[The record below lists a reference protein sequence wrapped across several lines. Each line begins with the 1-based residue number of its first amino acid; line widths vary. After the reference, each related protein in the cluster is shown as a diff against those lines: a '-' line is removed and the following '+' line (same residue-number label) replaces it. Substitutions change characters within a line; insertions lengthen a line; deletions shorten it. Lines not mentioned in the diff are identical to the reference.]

1 MKKKIKVYLD
11 TSVISA
17 LFDERNPERRL
28 LTQSFFK
35 EIQTFESYISE
46 IVSIEIDKSPNLS
59 LQNKMKEIS
68 SQLPLLPLT
77 DEVEWLANEFIRYG
91 AIPEG
96 FPEDAYHIAIA
107 VLNEIDYLLSWNFK
121 HIVRRKTRD
130 IVRMVNTIH
139 GLRQIEI
146 LTPAELL

>member
-139 GLRQIEI
+139 GFRQIEI